1 MFQTNMVII
10 IGIGYNSVN
19 TGLYIYKVNSGRA
32 RIGRLPTVDFSSWAG
47 PLWNCA
53 RPPKPSPS

>member
-1 MFQTNMVII
+1 MVII
-10 IGIGYNSVN
+10 IGISYNSVN
-19 TGLYIYKVNSGRA
+19 WLVCIYQQWEGQKQH
-32 RIGRLPTVDFSSWAG
+32 LPTVDFSNWAG